1 VSSDVYTF
9 GDNPTAAHR
18 LALLAEVYE
27 PASRDLLSRR
37 VPDAPEQAIDL
48 GAGPGHT
55 TRLLHTVTRAVR
67 TIGIERSPDY
77 LAAARAHPVP
87 GIEFLQHD
95 VTGWLPVDGDLI
107 HARFL
112 LTHLADPEAAVDVW
126 AAALRPGGR
135 LVLQEVARLVSRDP
149 ALGRYYELVAELQQ
163 RHGQALD
170 IGARMGEL
178 AARSGLQVEYQA
190 IRQLHPDVRAMAAL
204 HVLNL
209 RTWPHG
215 AVAGS
220 QFDDDELDGLDAALV
235 EVAHGRSGAESIE
248 QDLAE
253 VVLRLPA

>member
-1 VSSDVYTF
+1 
-9 GDNPTAAHR
+9 
-18 LALLAEVYE
+18 
-27 PASRDLLSRR
+27 
-37 VPDAPEQAIDL
+37 
-48 GAGPGHT
+48 
-55 TRLLHTVTRAVR
+55 
-67 TIGIERSPDY
+67 
-77 LAAARAHPVP
+77 
-87 GIEFLQHD
+87 
-95 VTGWLPVDGDLI
+95 VDGDLI

-112 LTHLADPEAAVDVW
+112 LTHLADPEAAVHVW

-209 RTWPHG
+209 RTWRDG
-215 AVAGS
+215 AVARS
-220 QFDDDELDGLDAALV
+220 RFDGDELDGLDAALA